1 MYFKH
6 LLLPVIA
13 VFLGSSLQGQTPDA
27 SPATSPS
34 ASPGVEEHEGGWHH
48 HHGGWLFRKLNLT
61 DDQRQKLEMY
71 RTSNQGAFRSAL
83 SDYLKAKAQLEN
95 AISQNNQNLSGLS
108 GYVSDL
114 ATKQTQLIQ
123 LRMQREAYLVSI
135 LTPEQKDIWNQIQSR
150 KAARLQDRINELEQG
165 Q

>member
-13 VFLGSSLQGQTPDA
+13 ISLGSSLQGQTPDA

-34 ASPGVEEHEGGWHH
+34 ASPGVEEHEGGWHN
-48 HHGGWLFRKLNLT
+48 HHGGWLFGKLNLP
-61 DDQRQKLEMY
+61 DDQRQKLKTY

-83 SDYLKAKAQLEN
+83 LDYLKAKAQLEN
-95 AISQNNQNLSGLS
+95 AIRQNNQNLS

-135 LTPEQKDIWNQIQSR
+135 LNPEQTDIWNQIQSR
-150 KAARLQDRINELEQG
+150 KTACLQDLINELEQG